1 MATKGDGVGMVLG
14 LSLTSDDV
22 VWVLVDEADGTVID
36 HDVIEVHDDAEMAG
50 AAARGARA
58 IATNGGFDVTG
69 VRLTWSD
76 DVAQDGLRLRTRLSA
91 CGFRMVEAVP
101 FGSAVAVMVHPDTEP
116 GLALA
121 YGAAVAKVDPGEAIT
136 APVAR
141 QAPARRRFSRARIGA
156 GLLGAA
162 AVAALGGLLLS
173 PGSVPPVE
181 QTAAAASSAP
191 LPDPGWVAVPA
202 PSDSAASAVRKVVEL
217 PEDVADAVDQPQAV
231 APVRQVQPAASAP
244 VAPPMAAVTGVPH
257 LPEGVPHLAA
267 PAESPVVMPSAEM
280 PAATPAAAPLPATA
294 PVPEAFP
301 APEAAPTGEPHLPE
315 AQPMLPSAPEMTDPA
330 ILFSALP

>member
-1 MATKGDGVGMVLG
+1 MVLG

-58 IATNGGFDVTG
+58 IATNGGFDVSS
-69 VRLTWSD
+69 VRLTWAD
-76 DVAQDGLRLRTRLSA
+76 DVAQDGLRLRTRLGA

-101 FGSAVAVMVHPDTEP
+101 FRCAVAVMVHPDTEP

-121 YGAAVAKVDPGEAIT
+121 YGAAVAKVDLSEAIT
-136 APVAR
+136 APMAR
-141 QAPARRRFSRARIGA
+141 QASTRRRFSRKRIAVGV
-156 GLLGAA
+156 LGAA
-162 AVAALGGLLLS
+162 TVAALGGLLLS
-173 PGSVPPVE
+173 PGSAPPVE
-181 QTAAAASSAP
+181 QTAAAAASAP

-202 PSDSAASAVRKVVEL
+202 PADSAASVVRKVVES
-217 PEDVADAVDQPQAV
+217 PEGLTDEVDQPQAV
-231 APVRQVQPAASAP
+231 APVRQVQPAAPAQ
-244 VAPPMAAVTGVPH
+244 VAPPMAAATGVPH

-267 PAESPVVMPSAEM
+267 PAELPAALPSAEM
-280 PAATPAAAPLPATA
+280 PAAIPAAAPLPETA

-301 APEAAPTGEPHLPE
+301 VPEAAPTGEPHLPE
-315 AQPMLPSAPEMTDPA
+315 GQPMLPSAPEMTDLA

>member
-1 MATKGDGVGMVLG
+1 MVLG

-36 HDVIEVHDDAEMAG
+36 HDVIEVHEDAEMAG
-50 AAARGARA
+50 AAARGAHA

-76 DVAQDGLRLRTRLSA
+76 VAAQDGLRLRTRLSA
-91 CGFRMVEAVP
+91 CGFRTVEVVP
-101 FGSAVAVMVHPDTEP
+101 YRCAVAVMVHPDTEP

-121 YGAAVAKVDPGEAIT
+121 YGAAVAKVEPSEAIT

-141 QAPARRRFSRARIGA
+141 QASARRRLSRTRIGV

-173 PGSVPPVE
+173 SGSVAPVE
-181 QTAAAASSAP
+181 QTATAAASAP

-202 PSDSAASAVRKVVEL
+202 PSDSAASTVRKVVKS
-217 PEDVADAVDQPQAV
+217 PEGVADEVDRRQVAV
-231 APVRQVQPAASAP
+231 PVRQVQPAAPAP
-244 VAPPMAAVTGVPH
+244 VAPSMAAATGVPH

-267 PAESPVVMPSAEM
+267 PAEVPVVAPSAEV
-280 PAATPAAAPLPATA
+280 PAAVAAAAPLPESA
-294 PVPEAFP
+294 PVPESLP
-301 APEAAPTGEPHLPE
+301 APEVVPTGEPHLPE
-315 AQPMLPSAPEMTDPA
+315 RQPVLPSAPEMTDPA